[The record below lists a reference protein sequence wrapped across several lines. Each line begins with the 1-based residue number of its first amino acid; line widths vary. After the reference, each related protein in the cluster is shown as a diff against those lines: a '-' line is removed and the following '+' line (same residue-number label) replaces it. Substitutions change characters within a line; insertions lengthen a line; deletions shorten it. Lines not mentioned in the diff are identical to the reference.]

1 MLTFKDKIVKN
12 TTSTK
17 ALNAPTFNGISP
29 VSANKFQIN
38 PNRPFIVKGLLL
50 AGQVGMIAGEP
61 NLGKSAIMSCIASH
75 VAMGRDMGDMKVK
88 RAAVLYVAA
97 EDPEG
102 ILERAY
108 PYMHNAP
115 DGAAAFEVLDVVPD
129 LTDPKAVKEFLAYAE
144 AFREY
149 HQCDYLLI
157 VFDTLNL
164 SIGDADEN
172 SARDMSRVFRH
183 AQFIAKSTGAHV
195 LFIHHVGTGDKGRPR
210 GSSAMTAT
218 LDTLL
223 TLEKAED
230 DSGVAAMLL
239 QKKQKRIRKGRAL
252 AFRIEPFEAGTDDDG
267 DVFTVPMAVP
277 FKHDNSLTITKGAK
291 AKPSTKPSVSG
302 ERAAEVLRLLKG
314 IVKHDAGKWHSRKD
328 IGELVGGPFNETR
341 ANSDNHRKA
350 VSRALESLQNAGSVE
365 KGECGGFRYSAPFEV
380 IDDAI
385 ENEKPILH

>member
-1 MLTFKDKIVKN
+1 MKN
-12 TTSTK
+12 TTATN
-17 ALNAPTFNGISP
+17 ALIVPTFNGRSP
-29 VSANKFQIN
+29 VSANNFQIN

-75 VAMGRDMGDMKVK
+75 VAMGRNMAGMRVK

-129 LTDPKAVKEFLAYAE
+129 LTDPREVKEFLKYAE

-149 HQCDYLLI
+149 HQCDDLLI

-183 AQFIAKSTGAHV
+183 AQFIAKSSNAHV
-195 LFIHHVGTGDKGRPR
+195 LFIHHVGTADRGRPR
-210 GSSAMTAT
+210 GSSAMTGT

-223 TLEKAED
+223 TLVKAED
-230 DSGVAAMLL
+230 DSGNAAMLL
-239 QKKQKRIRKGRAL
+239 QKKQKRIRKGEAL
-252 AFRIEPFEAGTDDDG
+252 AFRIEAFDAGTDDEG
-267 DVFTVPMAVP
+267 DIFAVPMAVP
-277 FKHDNSLTITKGAK
+277 FKHDTSLVI
-291 AKPSTKPSVSG
+291 SDTKPKKSNTKPAISG
-302 ERAAEVLRLLKG
+302 ARANEVLRLLKG
-314 IVKHDAGKWHSRKD
+314 MGKHDPEKWFSQKE
-328 IGELVGGPFNETR
+328 IVGLVGEPFNDIRENQDTLR
-341 ANSDNHRKA
+341 RA
-350 VSRALESLQNAGSVE
+350 VSRTLGTLEKAGSVE
-365 KGECGGFRYSAPFEV
+365 KNGTAYRYASGVEV
-380 IDDAI
+380 IEGDAGADA
-385 ENEKPILH
+385 PTLH

>member
-1 MLTFKDKIVKN
+1 MTN
-12 TTSTK
+12 TTATN
-17 ALNAPTFNGISP
+17 ALPTPAFNGRSP

-75 VAMGRDMGDMKVK
+75 VAMGRDMGGMKVK
-88 RAAVLYVAA
+88 RAAVLYIAA

-108 PYMHNAP
+108 PYMHKAP

-129 LTDPKAVKEFLAYAE
+129 LTDPRAVKEFLKYAE

-149 HQCDYLLI
+149 HQCDDLMI

-183 AQFIAKSTGAHV
+183 AQFIAKSSGAHV
-195 LFIHHVGTGDKGRPR
+195 LFIHHVGTSDRARPR
-210 GSSAMTAT
+210 GSSAMTGT

-223 TLEKAED
+223 TLVKAED
-230 DSGVAAMLL
+230 EVGSAAMLL
-239 QKKQKRIRKGRAL
+239 QKKQKRIPKGEAL
-252 AFRIEPFEAGTDDDG
+252 AFRIQPFEAGTDDEG

-277 FKHDNSLTITKGAK
+277 FKHDNSLAISDAQPKKSSARSAASGA
-291 AKPSTKPSVSG
+291 
-302 ERAAEVLRLLKG
+302 RANEVLRLLKG
-314 IVKHDAGKWHSRKD
+314 MAKHDPKKWFSQKEIAG
-328 IGELVGGPFNETR
+328 LVGEPFNDIRTNQESFR
-341 ANSDNHRKA
+341 RA
-350 VSRALESLQNAGSVE
+350 VSRALDTLKKAGSVE
-365 KGECGGFRYSAPFEV
+365 KSGTTYRYAPDLEV
-380 IDDAI
+380 IEEDKAG
-385 ENEKPILH
+385 EAPTLH